1 MTNKPKTLVIS
12 VSAAARSGKD
22 LFCKLLQEKLLKDYN
37 QKSHKIAIANELK
50 AEVHEFLLN
59 NFKLD
64 SFSELT
70 EDKKKFRELLVW
82 YGNLKREMT
91 NGSYWLTKI
100 QSRVENNIKNNII
113 TLISD
118 VRFAEKGENDEL
130 FYVQNVWK
138 GKAVFLTLYMEDVG
152 GNRYMVPP
160 ANDHEERNN
169 KIIEAEADYKLT
181 WDYCHGEFDLL
192 DPHILNFTNWLYETK

>member
-1 MTNKPKTLVIS
+1 MQCKVIGVCGS
-12 VSAAARSGKD
+12 SRAGKD
-22 LFCKLLQEKLLKDYN
+22 LFCKLLQEKLLKEYN
-37 QKSHKIAIANELK
+37 QKSHKIAIADELK

-70 EDKKKFRELLVW
+70 EDKKKFRDLLVW

-91 NGSYWLTKI
+91 NGDYWLKKI
-100 QSRVENNIKNNII
+100 RSRVENNIKNNII

-118 VRFAEKGENDEL
+118 VRFAEKGESDEL
-130 FYVQNVWK
+130 FHVQNIWK

-169 KIIEAEADYKLT
+169 KIIEAKADYKLT
-181 WDYCHGEFDLL
+181 WDYCHNEFDLL
-192 DPHILNFTNWLYETK
+192 DRHILDFTNWFYSDG